1 MEDINYRVVDMDA
14 KWRIIRRHWRFAFWA
29 VWVSLGPMMIGFD
42 SVAGGQLIAMPAFQ
56 QKYAGDFFGALI
68 CGYLMDYTGRKRSVL
83 LAATISCVGIGLQYV
98 SATWRVFFA
107 GKFINGIAFGIW
119 FTVAPTWIGENARP
133 ECRGFFLCLY
143 NSSIVYGQA
152 LVVFISKGLVRIP
165 GKWSFQSTIL
175 LQFLFPALGYAGY
188 LFFAESPYW
197 LLSRDMDDD
206 ARKALRK
213 LYGSNYQE
221 FRDIEFDRLSE
232 NVRFS
237 TNLRRM
243 ANEGGLAVLKCF
255 RGTNLK
261 RTMTSLLAAAGQQ
274 LLGAS
279 FVLGYVTY
287 FLELVHVENTFL
299 VTVILFVVM
308 IISTTSTFVLI
319 EILGRRTLLVPA
331 TFVLTFILL
340 LIGIMGC
347 IPNQVAAGWVITV
360 CIFIWGAI
368 YQLSLGS
375 TGFVMASE
383 LSTLTLRAQTQSLVA
398 ATDSVVAGISGFTI
412 PYMINPDAG
421 NMGGKVGFVFFAMG
435 VFVCIGYYFFIP
447 ETKGLSFDDMDWL
460 YAQKVS
466 PRKFQEAIKDR
477 IGSDGGVWRTVTAVE
492 KVVADAKET
501 HIEHV

>member
-1 MEDINYRVVDMDA
+1 
-14 KWRIIRRHWRFAFWA
+14 
-29 VWVSLGPMMIGFD
+29 
-42 SVAGGQLIAMPAFQ
+42 
-56 QKYAGDFFGALI
+56 
-68 CGYLMDYTGRKRSVL
+68 
-83 LAATISCVGIGLQYV
+83 
-98 SATWRVFFA
+98 
-107 GKFINGIAFGIW
+107 
-119 FTVAPTWIGENARP
+119 
-133 ECRGFFLCLY
+133 
-143 NSSIVYGQA
+143 
-152 LVVFISKGLVRIP
+152 ISKGLVRIP

-213 LYGSNYQE
+213 INGSNYQE

-232 NVRFS
+232 NVRLS
-237 TNLRRM
+237 TTLHRM
-243 ANEGGLAVLKCF
+243 ANEGGPVVLKCF
-255 RGTNLK
+255 RGTNVK

-299 VTVILFVVM
+299 VTDILFVVM

-319 EILGRRTLLVPA
+319 ETLGRRT
-331 TFVLTFILL
+331 F
-340 LIGIMGC
+340 
-347 IPNQVAAGWVITV
+347 NQVAAGCVITV
-360 CIFIWGAI
+360 CIFIWGAV

-398 ATDSVVAGISGFTI
+398 ATDSAVAGIFGFTI
-412 PYMINPDAG
+412 SYMINPDAG

-477 IGSDGGVWRTVTAVE
+477 IGSDGVRWWCL
-492 KVVADAKET
+492 ADSHGGEGCN
-501 HIEHV
+501 

>member
-14 KWRIIRRHWRFAFWA
+14 KWRIIRRHWRLGY
-29 VWVSLGPMMIGFD
+29 VEDPVGVSLGPMMIGFD

-98 SATWRVFFA
+98 SATWKVFFA

-188 LFFAESPYW
+188 LFFAESPYR

-213 LYGSNYQE
+213 HYGSNYQE

-237 TNLRRM
+237 TNLHRM
-243 ANEGGLAVLKCF
+243 ANEGGPAVLKCF

-299 VTVILFVVM
+299 VTVILFVV
-308 IISTTSTFVLI
+308 
-319 EILGRRTLLVPA
+319 LGRRTLLVPA
-331 TFVLTFILL
+331 SFVLTFILL
-340 LIGIMGC
+340 LIGIIGC

-398 ATDSVVAGISGFTI
+398 ATDSVVAGIFGFTI
-412 PYMINPDAG
+412 PYIWLC
-421 NMGGKVGFVFFAMG
+421 FFAMG
-435 VFVCIGYYFFIP
+435 VFVCIGHYFFIP

-477 IGSDGGVWRTVTAVE
+477 IGPDGGVCVTVE
-492 KVVADAKET
+492 KAVTDVKET